1 MEGNLDNLEHLIEPK
16 EKKKFLIAIIIIVL
30 LFVLLASVS
39 ILYALGVGW
48 KDKDKDKD
56 IDKDIDKDKKESEKP
71 TESILSLWNK
81 DAESTKNLISY
92 MKAVTDINNEKFI
105 PPGNRIAVFD
115 FDGTIFTETV
125 PIYFDYYMF
134 SYRVL
139 EDPDYKDKATD
150 EEKKIATDIK
160 NADIFKLPGYLQMAH
175 ARAYPHAF
183 ENMTFE
189 QLEEYTKDYMQ
200 KESPGFNNM
209 KRGEGFFE
217 PMVEIVNYL
226 QANDFKV
233 FICSGGDRHIYRTL
247 ARSRLNLPE
256 GHIKGTYSSVSASGQ
271 TNRSDS
277 SYEFKRDDELIMGGE
292 FKYKNVRMN
301 KVSLI
306 KTEIGKQPVLSF
318 GNSAGDYSMAKY
330 VTSHNK
336 YDSRAFMI
344 LCDDLVREYG
354 NEEEANKIKKK
365 CDENANW
372 VSVSMKND
380 WIKIYPD
387 KVSKKN

>member
-30 LFVLLASVS
+30 LFVLLVSVS

-56 IDKDIDKDKKESEKP
+56 IDIDKDKKESEKP

-150 EEKKIATDIK
+150 EEKK
-160 NADIFKLPGYLQMAH
+160 N
-175 ARAYPHAF
+175 
-183 ENMTFE
+183 
-189 QLEEYTKDYMQ
+189 
-200 KESPGFNNM
+200 
-209 KRGEGFFE
+209 
-217 PMVEIVNYL
+217 
-226 QANDFKV
+226 
-233 FICSGGDRHIYRTL
+233 CYR
-247 ARSRLNLPE
+247 
-256 GHIKGTYSSVSASGQ
+256 Y
-271 TNRSDS
+271 
-277 SYEFKRDDELIMGGE
+277 
-292 FKYKNVRMN
+292 
-301 KVSLI
+301 
-306 KTEIGKQPVLSF
+306 
-318 GNSAGDYSMAKY
+318 
-330 VTSHNK
+330 
-336 YDSRAFMI
+336 
-344 LCDDLVREYG
+344 
-354 NEEEANKIKKK
+354 KK
-365 CDENANW
+365 CR
-372 VSVSMKND
+372 
-380 WIKIYPD
+380 YF
-387 KVSKKN
+387 